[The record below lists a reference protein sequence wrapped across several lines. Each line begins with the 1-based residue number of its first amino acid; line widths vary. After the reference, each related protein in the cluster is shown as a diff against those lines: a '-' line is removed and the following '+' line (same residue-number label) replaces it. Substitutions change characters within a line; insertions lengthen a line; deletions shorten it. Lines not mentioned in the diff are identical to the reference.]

1 MNSTNTINP
10 KPCSYNCGTRIYW
23 NVSDNAYFEV
33 FSKKKHI
40 CPNRSKSSTTTL
52 YYYMKN
58 VYYIMIY
65 AIKSERSKKSKW
77 NKYLYY
83 FKLCILRKGNECICK
98 QQCY

>member
-1 MNSTNTINP
+1 MSNTAIIP
-10 KPCSYNCGTRIYW
+10 KPVIITIVLEFIGTLQKMHSLRSLVRRNIYVLIDL
-23 NVSDNAYFEV
+23 NLLQL
-33 FSKKKHI
+33 
-40 CPNRSKSSTTTL
+40 PL

-65 AIKSERSKKSKW
+65 VIKSERSKKSKW

-83 FKLCILRKGNECICK
+83 FKLCTLRKGNECICK